1 MKNGEERMKEVCLI
15 NFTGSK
21 GGGAMYT
28 IELTKGLI
36 NQGVPIVA
44 VISSLNEDIAQWK
57 ELKLEKL
64 VVIDTYATPVE
75 LIKNSLRWNSQ
86 RNKIQTELKGFE
98 VSQIIVPM
106 ITFWTKRINNLFKD
120 AKTIVALHDPI
131 PHSGDKNKKAIQLF
145 GETAVLKKA
154 EYIVVL
160 SSMFIDYTEKKYSK
174 KDKVIYIPIG
184 TTNTYKNIPD
194 KIQSVNYDD
203 NKTNFLFFGTI
214 SHYKGIGILAK
225 AYRKV
230 TEKNSN
236 VSLTIAGSGDF
247 SKYSEDFSVLPH
259 VDVHNRWIKN
269 EEVESFFNHESV
281 VAVLPYLD
289 ATQSGVIPV
298 CIAYANPII
307 ASKTGGIVEQLNQ
320 FETGILVE
328 VGNSDALADA
338 MLYLANDKE
347 ARSEHKRTA
356 EENAEKF
363 NWDNIGSQF
372 AALLK

>member
-1 MKNGEERMKEVCLI
+1 MKEVCLI

-36 NQGVPIVA
+36 HQGVPVVA
-44 VISSLNEDIAQWK
+44 VVSSSNEDLAQWR
-57 ELKLEKL
+57 ELELEKL
-64 VVIDTYATPVE
+64 VIIDTYATSVE
-75 LIKNSLRWNSQ
+75 LVKNSLWWRKQ
-86 RNKIQTELKGFE
+86 RNEIKSELKEFKVTG
-98 VSQIIVPM
+98 IIVPM
-106 ITFWTKRINNLFKD
+106 ITFWTKRINNLFKS
-120 AKTIVALHDPI
+120 AKTVVALHDPI
-131 PHSGDKNKKAIQLF
+131 AHSGDKNKKAIQLF
-145 GETAVLKKA
+145 GETAVLKRA
-154 EYIVVL
+154 EYIVVM
-160 SSMFIDYTEKKYSK
+160 SSLFIDYTEKKYAK
-174 KDKVIYIPIG
+174 KDKVISIPIG
-184 TTNTYKNIPD
+184 TTNTYKNLPA
-194 KIQSVNYDD
+194 KIQSVNYDA

-214 SHYKGIGILAK
+214 SHYKGIGVLAE

-230 TEKNSN
+230 TEKNSK

-247 SKYSEDFSVLPH
+247 SKYAEQFSNLPN

-269 EEVESFFNHESV
+269 EEVESFFNHETV

-307 ASKTGGIVEQLNQ
+307 ASKTGGIVEQLEQ

-328 VGNSDALADA
+328 VENADALADA
-338 MLYLANDKE
+338 MLHLATNKE
-347 ARSEHKRTA
+347 ARFEHKRTA

-363 NWDNIGSQF
+363 NWDNVGRQY
-372 AALLK
+372 AELLN